1 MKKLPIISMEGFLF
15 LGISMIY
22 NKKVNSQVLFL
33 KERQPYVWI
42 IRWCANNV

>member
-22 NKKVNSQVLFL
+22 SKRVNSQVLIL
-33 KERQPYVWI
+33 KERQPYVSI
-42 IRWCANNV
+42 IGWYANSV